1 VLSKSA
7 FRTRGRNAGTTVSY
21 RLGLAGRV
29 VLSVRKPAAGKRS
42 GRRCVAPTRRLRQAK
57 RCVRQVTLR
66 GSIARR
72 GHAGLNSLRFT
83 GILARHRLAPGPYTM
98 VLTLPRA
105 PGVKA
110 ISVSRGF
117 RILP

>member
-1 VLSKSA
+1 
-7 FRTRGRNAGTTVSY
+7 
-21 RLGLAGRV
+21 
-29 VLSVRKPAAGKRS
+29 
-42 GRRCVAPTRRLRQAK
+42 
-57 RCVRQVTLR
+57 VTLR

-105 PGVKA
+105 PGVRA